1 LFIKDTISDS
11 VIKPLLETVF
21 LTSVL
26 ADSVNVLYFSLVAEE
41 TTLKKDGDSF
51 SFLVAFST
59 NLSNLEEISD
69 L

>member
-1 LFIKDTISDS
+1 M
-11 VIKPLLETVF
+11 KPLLETVF

-26 ADSVNVLYFSLVAEE
+26 AASFNVLYFSLVAEE

-51 SFLVAFST
+51 SFLVALST
-59 NLSNLEEISD
+59 KASNLEEISD